1 MSPEVPLSRQQP
13 RKPNSAIVH
22 IKKKTIR
29 HPMIDDE
36 AVAGTDDEEEDEEEE
51 EEDSGMIGVFFFF
64 LRFVSANKFTDLAC
78 WL

>member
-36 AVAGTDDEEEDEEEE
+36 AVAGTDDEEDDEEDEEEDDEEEE
-51 EEDSGMIGVFFFF
+51 EEDSGMMPDDGVSFKNS
-64 LRFVSANKFTDLAC
+64 LT